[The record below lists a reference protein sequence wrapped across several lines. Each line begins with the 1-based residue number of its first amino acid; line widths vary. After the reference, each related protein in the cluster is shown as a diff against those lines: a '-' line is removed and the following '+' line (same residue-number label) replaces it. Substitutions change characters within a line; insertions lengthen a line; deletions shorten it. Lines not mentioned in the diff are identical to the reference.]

1 MTQPWSVQNA
11 KAKLSKLLAL
21 ARSGEPQRIGLEESC
36 VVVSEAAWA
45 ARSGEGIGAWLVD
58 SAPKGA
64 PLAEASRVS
73 RRGDPFSARRATGA
87 KAAQKNPRKRRP
99 R

>member
-1 MTQPWSVQNA
+1 MAQRWSVQNA
-11 KAKLSKLLAL
+11 KAKLSEVL
-21 ARSGEPQRIGLEESC
+21 ARARAGEPQRIGLEDSC

-45 ARSGEGIGAWLVD
+45 ARGASLGAWLVD

-64 PLAEASRVS
+64 PLATPSRASK
-73 RRGDPFSARRATGA
+73 RGDPFAPA
-87 KAAQKNPRKRRP
+87 KKAMRKRRK